1 MNNKPIYA
9 IAVFNDKIK
18 GSVLFTEDLAH
29 NRVKIDL
36 NIIGL
41 NPWRI
46 KWDILILQGS
56 DTSNELK

>member
-18 GSVLFTEDLAH
+18 GYVLFLANH
-29 NRVKIDL
+29 RVQIDI

-41 NPWRI
+41 NP
-46 KWDILILQGS
+46 
-56 DTSNELK
+56 

>member
-18 GSVLFTEDLAH
+18 GSVLFTEDLTN

-46 KWDILILQGS
+46 KWDILNLQGS

>member
-18 GSVLFTEDLAH
+18 GSVLFTEDLTN

-41 NPWRI
+41 NP
-46 KWDILILQGS
+46 
-56 DTSNELK
+56 